1 MTRKRRMHIPHER
14 KAKIIEELIQENCD
28 IKLLAVKH
36 QITAKTLH
44 KWRSDNYKEEK
55 ARGLKKP
62 EQRFVEVQVENTIKK
77 NRLKKIELLLDN
89 HTCSVE
95 GRLSSE
101 QLIKLVQL
109 LEETSC

>member
-1 MTRKRRMHIPHER
+1 MARKRRVYVSR
-14 KAKIIEELIQENCD
+14 DKKAEIIKEAIQENCD

-44 KWRSDNYKEEK
+44 KWRRDYYKREK
-55 ARGLKKP
+55 AQGLKKS
-62 EQRFVEVQVENTIKK
+62 EQRFIEVKVEDTIKK

-89 HTCSVE
+89 HTCSIE

-109 LEETSC
+109 LEEVSC